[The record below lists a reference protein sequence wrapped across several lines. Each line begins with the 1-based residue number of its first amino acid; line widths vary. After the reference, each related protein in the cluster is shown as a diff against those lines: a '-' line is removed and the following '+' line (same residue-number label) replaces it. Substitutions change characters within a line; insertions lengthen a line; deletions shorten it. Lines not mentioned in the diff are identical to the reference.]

1 VTRVEE
7 ACPQVT
13 PAERARFGQVQAYE
27 DAIAYRR
34 ARLAVPCADCDPAR
48 CDDHA
53 ADANLIA
60 VYRRAAASCPAGPHG
75 PAEPFSPPAAD
86 LGPGRH

>member
-1 VTRVEE
+1 MIRKGE

-13 PAERARFGQVQAYE
+13 PAERAWFGQVQAYE

-34 ARLAVPCADCDPAR
+34 ARLAVPCPDCGPAR

-53 ADANLIA
+53 ADANLIT
-60 VYRRAAASCPAGPHG
+60 VYRQAAASCPAGPRS
-75 PAEPFSPPAAD
+75 EAACR
-86 LGPGRH
+86 LKRKPQAK

>member
-1 VTRVEE
+1 VTVSRES
-7 ACPQVT
+7 CPRVT

-34 ARLAVPCADCDPAR
+34 ARLAAACADCGAAR

-53 ADANLIA
+53 ADADLIA
-60 VYRRAAASCPAGPHG
+60 VYRRQLAASSAAPCGPTE
-75 PAEPFSPPAAD
+75 AQVRPPSTA
-86 LGPGRH
+86 